1 MKVIALAAAAVAAGL
16 AQSAQAA
23 NWPDQPITLIVPASP
38 GGGTD
43 AIARTIAPLLSK
55 ELGQPV
61 NVINRTGGATAVGHV
76 ELINAKPDGYTIA
89 LGAAEFSSFYWT
101 GVWDYTYKDVTPV
114 ALINFDA
121 SAFSVAENSP
131 WKTLKEA
138 IDAIKS
144 APSGTYKVTAPPGGA
159 YHLALSTLLD
169 KLGIDPRKLTVVPTQ
184 GAPPG
189 LQELVSGGVQVA
201 PFAFPEIKSMYEL
214 GYVRPLAIYAEQRLA
229 VAPKIPIVKE
239 ALGIDFTGGTWRG
252 IMAPKGLD
260 PAITARLIDATDKAV
275 HSEAFTGFMAKQG
288 FGVGW
293 IAGDKFGAFMA
304 QQHEIVGNTL
314 KALHMA
320 QRAD

>member
-1 MKVIALAAAAVAAGL
+1 MRVLALAAAAVMAGL
-16 AQSAQAA
+16 AQPALAA
-23 NWPDQPITLIVPASP
+23 DWPQQPITLIVPASP

-61 NVINRTGGATAVGHV
+61 NVVNRTGGATAVGHE
-76 ELINAKPDGYTIA
+76 ELIHAKPDGYTIA

-101 GVWDYTYKDVTPV
+101 GVWNFTYKDVTPI

-144 APSGTYKVTAPPGGA
+144 HPSGTYKVTAPPGGA
-159 YHLALSTLLD
+159 YHIALSTLLD

-189 LQELVSGGVQVA
+189 LQELISGGVQIA
-201 PFAFPEIKSMYEL
+201 PFAFPEIKSMYES
-214 GYVRPLAIYAEQRLA
+214 GYVRPLAIYAEKRLA
-229 VAPKIPIVKE
+229 VAPKVPTVKE
-239 ALGIDFTGGTWRG
+239 AIGLDFAGGTWRG

-260 PAITARLIDATDKAV
+260 PAITAKLIDATNKAV
-275 HSEAFTGFMAKQG
+275 HSAAFTNFMAKQG

-293 IAGDKFGAFMA
+293 IPGKKFGAFMA
-304 QQHEIVGNTL
+304 EQHDVVGKTL

-320 QRAD
+320 QRTN